1 MFLFVPLSPSITRL
15 WGLAFSSEKDIRYG
29 RRLLYYFY
37 TSLSLSAFF
46 FFFFKS
52 TGGRR

>member
-46 FFFFKS
+46 FFFL
-52 TGGRR
+52 